1 MYLVQFTVVLASLG
15 CLLLFMHGCMKFLQN
30 IMYFGLVNLEIE
42 RFGGIE
48 DFNKVASVFA
58 WFLRRIHVF
67 VIVGEC
73 FEMIALTIGCL
84 IFFACFAK
92 RFACFEQFEFGI
104 Q

>member
-42 RFGGIE
+42 IE

-84 IFFACFAK
+84 MFFACFAK

>member
-1 MYLVQFTVVLASLG
+1 
-15 CLLLFMHGCMKFLQN
+15 MKFLLD
-30 IMYFGLVNLEIE
+30 IMYFGLLDLEIE
-42 RFGGIE
+42 RFGGIG

-58 WFLRRIHVF
+58 WFLRLIHVF

-104 Q
+104 

>member
-1 MYLVQFTVVLASLG
+1 MYLVQFTVVFASLG
-15 CLLLFMHGCMKFLQN
+15 CLLLFMHGCMKFLLD
-30 IMYFGLVNLEIE
+30 IMYFGLLDLEIE
-42 RFGGIE
+42 RFGGIG

-58 WFLRRIHVF
+58 WFLRLIHVF

-104 Q
+104 